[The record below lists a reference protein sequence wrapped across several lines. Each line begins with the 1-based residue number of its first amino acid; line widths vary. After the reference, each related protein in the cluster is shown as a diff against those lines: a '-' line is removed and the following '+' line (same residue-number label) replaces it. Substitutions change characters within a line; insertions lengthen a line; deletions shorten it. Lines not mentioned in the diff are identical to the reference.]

1 LKNSFEIIYQDD
13 QILIVNKP
21 SGLLSIPDRFDLSKE
36 NLFNL
41 LKQQFEPLY
50 VVHRLDRET
59 SGLICFCRTAE
70 SHRELSISFESRE
83 VVKTYLAIVEST
95 PPENEG
101 LINAPIAHSSSG
113 DGRMVIHPKGKPSIT
128 KYRVMKAWNQF
139 CLIELKPETGRTH
152 QIRIHLAYMG
162 CPIVADK
169 LYGKRDQLTI
179 KDIKVKSKLSKEDE
193 EFRPLINRTALH
205 AYSLSFNLDQKNLS
219 FQAEPPKD
227 FRAVMHQLDKWRSL
241 K

>member
-1 LKNSFEIIYQDD
+1 MKNAFEIIYQDD

-50 VVHRLDRET
+50 VVNRLDRET

-101 LINAPIAHSSSG
+101 LINALLPTLQ
-113 DGRMVIHPKGKPSIT
+113 V
-128 KYRVMKAWNQF
+128 
-139 CLIELKPETGRTH
+139 ET
-152 QIRIHLAYMG
+152 
-162 CPIVADK
+162 
-169 LYGKRDQLTI
+169 
-179 KDIKVKSKLSKEDE
+179 E
-193 EFRPLINRTALH
+193 E
-205 AYSLSFNLDQKNLS
+205 
-219 FQAEPPKD
+219 
-227 FRAVMHQLDKWRSL
+227 W
-241 K
+241 

>member
-1 LKNSFEIIYQDD
+1 
-13 QILIVNKP
+13 
-21 SGLLSIPDRFDLSKE
+21 
-36 NLFNL
+36 
-41 LKQQFEPLY
+41 
-50 VVHRLDRET
+50 
-59 SGLICFCRTAE
+59 
-70 SHRELSISFESRE
+70 
-83 VVKTYLAIVEST
+83 
-95 PPENEG
+95 
-101 LINAPIAHSSSG
+101 
-113 DGRMVIHPKGKPSIT
+113 MVIHPKGKPSIT

-205 AYSLSFNLDQKNLS
+205 AYSLSFNLYQKNLS